1 MNIHGQIRL
10 ILEGKDPTD
19 SITLDIPLLIR
30 ILELAREDVK
40 DDMELHRITERLLKI
55 RHQGV
60 LTMDDYNFIAN
71 MKEEFAHELQEFKKQ
86 PDVAEDKDPCW
97 TGYTQVGM
105 KDKGGRKVPNCVPS
119 KGVPKAKGYKES
131 QDSLNPY
138 DQYSAMAPA
147 KTEAANP
154 AQQAAIAIN
163 MKKKGIK
170 PKNED
175 VHESDDAPFEKP
187 YRKTSGTT
195 TDKSGAKHTPM
206 SKARHLAQQVMK
218 KNAEKSVKE
227 EAEQIDEISPAT
239 KASYV
244 TKAKDQIKQSLPFTK
259 KSDEYRDIAKNFI
272 AKREKGIAKANEEVE
287 QIDEDEDKVNARKM
301 YHKHF
306 VAAMKVMPSSAKQR
320 HHQAEMAKYKA
331 MMGDSFVDQVAP
343 KKFAKFD
350 KKTNE
355 EVHELDEA
363 GHLDRYI
370 KSLGWDPKLLDMSR
384 KQKYAQ
390 SSQYASWRQRQASVR
405 TESTTAHEKFKAG
418 VKKAGYDMDAGA
430 KRLENL
436 LAKQKKEREERE
448 KAEKPE
454 MKQETMMG
462 KLANSHEPE
471 GDSLVESKHPS
482 KAAMMVKGIFNLHKK
497 RKMNEETYDHE
508 KDDKQEKSLGKK
520 PKLEVN
526 DEKDEFGKEKVSA
539 RAVLSG
545 GKTETGT
552 SRDTIEI
559 DPMMRNR
566 PGQGDISKKEG
577 RLGIKGQEK

>member
-1 MNIHGQIRL
+1 MNIHNNIRL
-10 ILEGKDPTD
+10 ILECKDSID

-55 RHQGV
+55 RHNGM
-60 LTMDDYNFIAN
+60 LTMDDYKFIAN
-71 MKEEFAHELQEFKKQ
+71 MKEEFSHELQEFKKQ
-86 PDVAEDKDPCW
+86 PDVAEDKSSS
-97 TGYTQVGM
+97 V
-105 KDKGGRKVPNCVPS
+105 KGSRKS
-119 KGVPKAKGYKES
+119 KGYKES

-147 KTEAANP
+147 RTEEVKEEKSDDVGEMIKDKLRIIIHNAEKMHDELKDTDDLPEWVKSKITLAQDYVSTAYDYTCGTHELGEAANA

-170 PKNED
+170 PKNEE
-175 VHESDDAPFEKP
+175 VHENDDAPFDKP

-227 EAEQIDEISPAT
+227 EVEQIDELSPAT

-244 TKAKDQIKQSLPFTK
+244 AKAKDQIKQSRPFTK

-272 AKREKGIAKANEEVE
+272 AKREKGIAKA
-287 QIDEDEDKVNARKM
+287 
-301 YHKHF
+301 
-306 VAAMKVMPSSAKQR
+306 
-320 HHQAEMAKYKA
+320 
-331 MMGDSFVDQVAP
+331 
-343 KKFAKFD
+343 
-350 KKTNE
+350 NE

-390 SSQYASWRQRQASVR
+390 STQYASWRQRQGSVR
-405 TESTTAHEKFKAG
+405 TESMSAHEKFKAG

-430 KRLENL
+430 KRLEDL
-436 LAKQKKEREERE
+436 LAKQKKEREENE

-462 KLANSHEPE
+462 KLANSYEPE
-471 GDSLVESKHPS
+471 GDSLVESKHRS

-508 KDDKQEKSLGKK
+508 KDDKQEKTLGKK
-520 PKLEVN
+520 PKLETN
-526 DEKDEFGKEKVSA
+526 DEKDEFGKEKASA

-545 GKTETGT
+545 GKTETGAP
-552 SRDTIEI
+552 RDTIEI

>member
-1 MNIHGQIRL
+1 MNIHNNIRL

-30 ILELAREDVK
+30 VLELAREDVK

-60 LTMDDYNFIAN
+60 LTMDDYSFIAN

-138 DQYSAMAPA
+138 DQYAAMAPA
-147 KTEAANP
+147 KTE
-154 AQQAAIAIN
+154 
-163 MKKKGIK
+163 
-170 PKNED
+170 E
-175 VHESDDAPFEKP
+175 V
-187 YRKTSGTT
+187 
-195 TDKSGAKHTPM
+195 
-206 SKARHLAQQVMK
+206 
-218 KNAEKSVKE
+218 
-227 EAEQIDEISPAT
+227 EQIDEISPAT

-244 TKAKDQIKQSLPFTK
+244 TKAKDQIKQSEPWTK
-259 KSDEYRDIAKNFI
+259 KGEYKDIAKNFI
-272 AKREKGIAKANEEVE
+272 AKREKGIAKA
-287 QIDEDEDKVNARKM
+287 
-301 YHKHF
+301 
-306 VAAMKVMPSSAKQR
+306 
-320 HHQAEMAKYKA
+320 
-331 MMGDSFVDQVAP
+331 
-343 KKFAKFD
+343 
-350 KKTNE
+350 NE

-405 TESTTAHEKFKAG
+405 TESMSAHEKFKAG

-430 KRLENL
+430 KRLEDL

-462 KLANSHEPE
+462 KLANSYEPE

-526 DEKDEFGKEKVSA
+526 DEKDEFGKEKASA

-552 SRDTIEI
+552 PRDTIEI

>member
-55 RHQGV
+55 RHQGM

-170 PKNED
+170 PKNEEVEQID
-175 VHESDDAPFEKP
+175 EYGD
-187 YRKTSGTT
+187 TSKGQKMLTKVQKRAVDRVVSKRAD
-195 TDKSGAKHTPM
+195 TDPKYA
-206 SKARHLAQQVMK
+206 K
-218 KNAEKSVKE
+218 KNKE
-227 EAEQIDEISPAT
+227 TADRAWDRMANVGESSNIKVEEVEQIDEISPAT

-244 TKAKDQIKQSLPFTK
+244 TKAKDQIKQSEPWTK
-259 KSDEYRDIAKNFI
+259 KGEYKDIAKNFI
-272 AKREKGIAKANEEVE
+272 AKREKGIAKA
-287 QIDEDEDKVNARKM
+287 
-301 YHKHF
+301 
-306 VAAMKVMPSSAKQR
+306 
-320 HHQAEMAKYKA
+320 
-331 MMGDSFVDQVAP
+331 
-343 KKFAKFD
+343 
-350 KKTNE
+350 NE

-405 TESTTAHEKFKAG
+405 TESMSAHDKFKAG

-430 KRLENL
+430 KRLEDL

-497 RKMNEETYDHE
+497 RKMNEEIYDHE

-526 DEKDEFGKEKVSA
+526 DEKDEFGKEKASA

-552 SRDTIEI
+552 PRDTIEI

>member
-1 MNIHGQIRL
+1 MNIHNNIRL
-10 ILEGKDPTD
+10 ILEGKDTTD
-19 SITLDIPLLIR
+19 SISLDIPLLIR
-30 ILELAREDVK
+30 VLELAREDVK

-147 KTEAANP
+147 KTEEVKEEKSDDVGEMIKDKLRIIIHNAEKMHDELKDTDDLPEWVKSKITLAQDYVSTAYDYTCGTHELGEAANA

-170 PKNED
+170 PKNE
-175 VHESDDAPFEKP
+175 EDDGPL
-187 YRKTSGTT
+187 S
-195 TDKSGAKHTPM
+195 
-206 SKARHLAQQVMK
+206 Q
-218 KNAEKSVKE
+218 
-227 EAEQIDEISPAT
+227 EQLDEISAQL

-244 TKAKDQIKQSLPFTK
+244 SGAKKQIKQSLPFTK

-287 QIDEDEDKVNARKM
+287 
-301 YHKHF
+301 
-306 VAAMKVMPSSAKQR
+306 
-320 HHQAEMAKYKA
+320 
-331 MMGDSFVDQVAP
+331 
-343 KKFAKFD
+343 
-350 KKTNE
+350 
-355 EVHELDEA
+355 ELDEA

-390 SSQYASWRQRQASVR
+390 SAQYASWRQRQASVR
-405 TESTTAHEKFKAG
+405 TESMTAHEKFKAG

-430 KRLENL
+430 KRLEDL

-462 KLANSHEPE
+462 KLANSYEPE
-471 GDSLVESKHPS
+471 GDSLVESKHRS

-497 RKMNEETYDHE
+497 RKVNEETYDHE

-526 DEKDEFGKEKVSA
+526 DEKDEFGKEKASA

-552 SRDTIEI
+552 PRDTIEI

-577 RLGIKGQEK
+577 RLGIKGQEQ

>member
-1 MNIHGQIRL
+1 MNIHNNIRL

-30 ILELAREDVK
+30 VLELAREDVK

-60 LTMDDYNFIAN
+60 LTMDDYSFIAN

-170 PKNED
+170 PKNEEVELD
-175 VHESDDAPFEKP
+175 ESITTKKVSNGQHAVYWKGSPTHYEIYNADAGSSGRGGNMYGIHNKDTKKHQLVGSLQKAKKMLHLTMTQKEK
-187 YRKTSGTT
+187 T
-195 TDKSGAKHTPM
+195 
-206 SKARHLAQQVMK
+206 
-218 KNAEKSVKE
+218 NE
-227 EAEQIDEISPAT
+227 EVEQIDEISPAT

-259 KSDEYRDIAKNFI
+259 KSDEYRDITKNFI
-272 AKREKGIAKANEEVE
+272 AKREKGIAKA
-287 QIDEDEDKVNARKM
+287 
-301 YHKHF
+301 
-306 VAAMKVMPSSAKQR
+306 
-320 HHQAEMAKYKA
+320 
-331 MMGDSFVDQVAP
+331 
-343 KKFAKFD
+343 
-350 KKTNE
+350 NE

-405 TESTTAHEKFKAG
+405 TESMSAHEKFKAG

-448 KAEKPE
+448 EREKAEKPE

-462 KLANSHEPE
+462 KLANSYEPE

-497 RKMNEETYDHE
+497 RKMNEEIYDHE

-526 DEKDEFGKEKVSA
+526 DEKDEFGKEKASA

-552 SRDTIEI
+552 PRDTIEI